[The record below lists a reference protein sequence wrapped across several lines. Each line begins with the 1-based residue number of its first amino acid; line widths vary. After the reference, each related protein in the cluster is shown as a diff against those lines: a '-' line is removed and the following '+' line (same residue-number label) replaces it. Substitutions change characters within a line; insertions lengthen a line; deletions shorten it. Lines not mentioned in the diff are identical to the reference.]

1 MQLFFKRNKIY
12 NNRNKEVNM
21 RATVTIEK
29 DRLDL
34 LMKETKSRSKT
45 SAVKIAIDDYLRKK
59 KIEKIKSMKGKL
71 DFDMT
76 ADQIRHHER

>member
-1 MQLFFKRNKIY
+1 
-12 NNRNKEVNM
+12 M

-29 DRLDL
+29 DKLDD
-34 LMKETKSRSKT
+34 LMKETKSKSKA
-45 SAVKIAIDDYLRKK
+45 SAVKIAINEYLKRK

-76 ADQIRHHER
+76 ADEIRHRER